1 MCKLTSYGRFD
12 GYVCK
17 VLRGNQDVQITVCEA
32 LNIHYDRLAN
42 EERVI
47 RNTWEVIQ
55 NNSDAIQ
62 AVNNTTSEILA
73 LLDT

>member
-1 MCKLTSYGRFD
+1 MSISVVVTTLPEFELAD
-12 GYVCK
+12 
-17 VLRGNQDVQITVCEA
+17 GNQDVQTTVHEA
-32 LNIHYDRLAN
+32 LNIHYDRWAN

-55 NNSDAIQ
+55 NNSDVIK
-62 AVNNTTSEILA
+62 AVNNTASEILA